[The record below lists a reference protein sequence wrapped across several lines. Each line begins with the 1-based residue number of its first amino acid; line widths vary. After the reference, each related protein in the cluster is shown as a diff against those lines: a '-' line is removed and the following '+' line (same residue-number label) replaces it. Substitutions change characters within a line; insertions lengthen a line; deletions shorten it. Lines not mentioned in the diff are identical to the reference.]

1 MSHSDTYVGL
11 RPRNGD
17 RVGSRQARAPKPL
30 DDDKYVPAGFTCNKR
45 ANEFPPWGISLAYT
59 QARLPNGFTS
69 LLERHVCHRGGK
81 RHRQLGAEEFGI
93 ARSNV
98 FSARVDIIY

>member
-1 MSHSDTYVGL
+1 
-11 RPRNGD
+11 
-17 RVGSRQARAPKPL
+17 
-30 DDDKYVPAGFTCNKR
+30 
-45 ANEFPPWGISLAYT
+45 
-59 QARLPNGFTS
+59 LPNGFTS